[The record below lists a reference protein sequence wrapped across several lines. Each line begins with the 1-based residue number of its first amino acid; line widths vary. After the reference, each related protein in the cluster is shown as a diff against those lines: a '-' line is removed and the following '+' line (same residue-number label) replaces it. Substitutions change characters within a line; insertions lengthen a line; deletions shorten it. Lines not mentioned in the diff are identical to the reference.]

1 MKKTLTILMLAATV
15 ATQAQT
21 EQPAAQD
28 TTKITLGKAELL
40 IVDKEGN
47 DSTIT
52 WENDDPKEKRRIYR
66 QQLTYWS
73 GVDVGFNMLRTAD
86 GSTTMKGDNDWL
98 DIDYSSSLIWRLNL
112 LEEKVNLIARDGKPI
127 LGLAI
132 GAGFTYSSYGLANN
146 VRVVANPKASADTT
160 FGIIDTTMAY
170 SFSKNKMRMSYIQV
184 PLLLEVN
191 TSTDPDKNFHIA
203 AGVIGGWN
211 MGTIIKQ
218 KWNFE
223 GKDHKDRTKGDFNA
237 TPFTLDL
244 TARIGYR
251 NLSVFGTYSLTPLF
265 QKGQG
270 PEVYPMSFGVA
281 FTFGEDQS

>member
-1 MKKTLTILMLAATV
+1 MLAAAV
-15 ATQAQT
+15 ATQAQI
-21 EQPAAQD
+21 EQPTTEGQD
-28 TTKITLGKAELL
+28 TTKIIIGKAEVL
-40 IVDKEGN
+40 IVDKEGK
-47 DSTIT
+47 DTTIT
-52 WENDDPKEKRRIYR
+52 WANNNPKDERRIYR

-73 GVDVGFNMLRTAD
+73 GIDVGFNMLRTD
-86 GSTTMKGDNDWL
+86 NGSTTMEGSNEWL
-98 DIDYSSSLIWRLNL
+98 DLDYSSSLIWRLNI

-127 LGLAI
+127 VGLAI
-132 GAGFTYSSYGLANN
+132 GAGFTYASYGLANN
-146 VRVVANPKASADTT
+146 VRVFSNTKTQPDST
-160 FGIIDTTMAY
+160 FGIVDTTLAY

-211 MGTIIKQ
+211 MGTVIKQ

-244 TARIGYR
+244 TARVGYR